1 MSDTFIDVHTF
12 DGKLKNIFKPS
23 REYTINEKRKM
34 LKFLKSKLI
43 DPQSQHMIDIIIN
56 DLNVK
61 HCNNFQIENNM
72 DCSDIVADIINYKD
86 FDNILSLLEE
96 QLKDAFLLGRC
107 ASGKCTRIYQIWKA
121 IYEK

>member
-1 MSDTFIDVHTF
+1 MSNTFIDVHTF

-43 DPQSQHMIDIIIN
+43 DPHSQHMIDIIIN

-61 HCNNFQIENNM
+61 YGNNFQIENNM
-72 DCSDIVADIINYKD
+72 DCSDIVADIINYND
-86 FDNILSLLEE
+86 FDCILPLLEE
-96 QLKDAFLLGRC
+96 QLKDTFLLGQC
-107 ASGKCTRIYQIWKA
+107 ASGKCTRMYQIWKA